1 MADPQNITTAAELD
15 ENTLIKNFS
24 FAPQEDNTDA
34 FFIRNNDPLK
44 TELDELRKQE
54 EMEAPVHLLIQQQ
67 KEAEK
72 QFKINNPNYTSADL
86 KKLYADFK
94 TQRDSALAESTSR
107 RNRIKELTQEY
118 NQKRADYEIWGSVG
132 LWKKDQT
139 KKIISKWKE
148 TGDPTWLKL
157 QKAKTVPG
165 VDLASVEKAEQ
176 NYIGAALR
184 EQEYLLFVSAEY
196 DAIKSDLLDKGLIK
210 DENSLAL
217 DWKIDPRT
225 MKLTNGNQTVDIGKN
240 TLNYLKKLQIAKDL
254 NGRAGMNERDW
265 LKFFILNPETTAQN
279 PEFFIDPDTKTE
291 TRDQDLKKI
300 VDNYFSENLLL
311 EAESAG
317 RLLIR
322 TEYEKAAVAKADALE
337 KVKKGE
343 AVVLQDGRIAKAD
356 APAGKGIIFD
366 PNDYNG
372 YLALLPDGTDVDELV
387 HGDPEKFAET
397 YAAIGLMLANPNE
410 QTFLGKEYDVLKKY
424 WAKNGAGN
432 VFNIARNVNYRNSND
447 FKRARE
453 FDQEETDAFLNIM
466 KNPQAVDKV
475 TDGIGALAAVSIMK
489 DGGIDGK
496 TNAEIGKR
504 LGFFASFADGFGE
517 SFGSLSH
524 FANNVMKG
532 SAITATANA
541 VLDNKFMRINS
552 LRDDLDSRIKTF
564 GPEIVGLNQLSKK
577 YKVEKK
583 KANDKFKLYAKQR
596 GINVTDEDLK
606 NIEVYRSTD
615 GNEIGTAYNNFVKEN
630 PYVDQLI
637 DPWMRIAQK
646 AEVAGHPIID
656 KDSRGNITRQGYA
669 DLEKMKKAVEMT
681 ADLLN
686 QNAIY
691 KSHLKTND
699 FGRFLGSATA
709 EVAYMAPEAIG
720 PGIGKL
726 AFSGIAKGVAKSAAR
741 NAGKTAVQKFDDA
754 LLAAVTPN
762 RGQLYILGNVP
773 GRTATR
779 AGLEKNWQ
787 KLNQSE
793 DGVSVDLEKLN
804 DKESVL
810 LSDVLP
816 ETLAEYAV
824 GPAAGALGKLI
835 KSGGGK
841 LIAKATK
848 NNAAGKFINRLANNK
863 LVNSARKGIATVKEF
878 VPTQSGALGEWL
890 EERAS
895 AIYEATFNFNNSSAG
910 LGERMRD
917 ALSFS
922 KNWEQWG
929 AEIAAF
935 SIPGL
940 AGAGGSVLIDAGKR
954 GIGKITNN
962 KSDRQKLIE
971 RVKAIDAFVK
981 ENSPLDYNNG
991 KFDWAAATAAKALA
1005 DFREKHPD
1013 VNVLEIDK
1021 VTGKT
1026 INELPNHVNLT
1037 EQEVM
1042 QAALYEHYTDVY
1054 PELKNSVE
1062 KSVQNGTPAESA
1074 MTDAIRRGMIRDS
1087 IAVRTSEDF
1096 TEQQK
1101 AIVTDAVN
1109 QEYLAET
1116 IGALQSDKELAGNSY
1131 AQEKILEAVQM
1142 MPDKESVRLLSPEA
1156 VQAQYT
1162 AIYNRLQKDFAP
1174 QMASNSVT
1182 LRNLYVNETGRTA
1195 PAQETAPA
1203 TPVPT
1208 TETAVST
1215 PAQAQQ
1221 IAETNAVNPEPATAI
1236 PATKQLNDNILPGT
1250 SKTENIDSILAES
1263 AAENKSNAEIAEQII
1278 NTENAPAAETVT
1290 ETEQTATEQQT
1301 TEIPQETTVS
1311 ATEQQQDTVKP
1322 FEPLAS
1328 RDNASKAELSRI
1340 ARMGL
1345 SGAYEIS
1352 VNNITGENAETANA
1366 IKTLMESALGVEV
1379 VFYHNPDNRLNE
1391 GGFHTGGR
1399 IFINERI
1406 LEKSDVAIRTAGH
1419 EFLHFLADSN
1429 PELYKQLQA
1438 VLLEKAKTNKLL
1450 KKIYDKIYSVYSDKG
1465 LQELNNN
1472 YSGSVNMNL
1481 INEEFT
1487 NRVFEAFFTDQN
1499 FAKEI
1504 LSNIENENP
1513 GIIKQLWEA
1522 FKKYVNA
1529 FIRAAQ
1535 SNENLRETYKEH
1547 LKEDFSKFENLLKS
1561 VIKEYQAK
1569 NRERI
1574 AQWNKQE
1581 QIQQEVVGSTAAN
1594 GVQAVKV
1601 SEINVDPERFQF
1613 KQDMKKDTGVSTSSQ
1628 ITAKKWNPLYAGLLY
1643 LWQDKDGK
1651 LFVVNGHHRL
1661 DLAKRLGVEEINA
1674 QIDREVDGV
1683 TAEQAYIKG
1692 ALINIKNGN
1701 GTVYDYANFFR
1712 KSKMSRQDALDDGF
1726 IAKGK
1731 TLAGIRANEQLKR
1744 SMTGWLIAQ
1753 GSEDLWS
1760 WYVNQDENAEN
1771 KITDEMFAT
1780 IVEKA
1785 NGVDSIELYA
1795 INAIN
1800 RGAVKNMAELNSVLD
1815 GAKSRY
1821 DAANQDSG
1829 MSDGFLFG
1837 DSEADAMIEADKKLG
1852 DFARKKSNELQ
1863 GLISILKKVLNNPK
1877 NAKATKIKIDK
1888 GDIRSVKQAKKDLQE
1903 YEKQKVMFDNP
1914 FVNRDFVETEIR
1926 KAETGTETAAAA
1938 PAPKTEKK
1946 KLIKEK
1952 TARKTDVNE
1961 STPAETDSK
1970 PKPKTET
1977 KATLPKYK
1985 LEHIEHIDKKDV
1997 PKDVAWK
2004 DRKFKSENYYSSVR
2018 VGIVGNDAYFEF
2030 RTGLSSLQQKVFYK
2044 ISDFR
2049 DTSIMQVRR
2058 EIEDYFSG
2066 NSEAYPMGKNF
2077 DDALDSLHDDG
2088 MRVENYSTLKPMTA
2102 SAPAAKTP
2110 KTETQ
2115 PASAP
2120 AMSDEFP
2127 LLTEEED
2134 ANDFQLS
2141 GETLSEKDQQKIED
2155 RKAKEGKKKA
2165 EKETLDLPIE
2175 ENKTPAS
2182 APVKSLDDLKGR
2194 SKRLKPKAEKDAIER
2209 IKVIANNI
2217 SKNADT
2223 GIKLSVMEQE
2233 KRPYYEI
2240 PWEEGLQK
2248 AVTDKS
2254 VREPIFVSETPAVF
2268 KNIGFTALPM
2278 MMNVRHLRLNYYNKT
2293 DFEKMFG
2300 TMRQGEHTHNLR
2312 DNLKKLRKALKNP
2325 LAIVVNQT
2333 PKATP
2338 GSVVAITDMDV
2349 NGKKVVVPI
2358 LIESKKTVNG
2368 NDIDSHL
2375 VLTVY
2380 DSDNWVDDFL
2390 KPAIKAEKN
2399 GVGIFYFD
2407 KEKAKRYPA
2416 YSNKIRKIPI
2426 GVLHNIADVG
2436 IKVKPQIETFQ
2447 FKKWFRDSKV
2457 VDENGEPLVV
2467 YHGSSADFTVFDHR
2481 FGYRNGAAEGRGFYF
2496 TSDKNKAEGY
2506 KTENGKL
2513 FGVYL
2518 SLHKPLNPD
2527 ELTITK
2533 AEVEKIIRAIDTDGT
2548 YVSDYAENDNGYP
2561 SKTWHDKA
2569 VKSAVNAIYDSS
2581 DNNADIVA
2589 EIYSVFGQGDALA
2602 KITEAT
2608 GYDGFIKD
2616 DVYVVFNSTQI
2627 KSATD
2632 NIGTFDRTN
2641 PDIRFSL
2648 LDADALKDLS
2658 PLERLTEA
2666 FEESEPNEIDRNI
2679 YIVFRKYMDELIEQ
2693 GSVKQDSDFA
2703 RANAVLQNYERDHGI
2718 HQASL
2723 LYRKMI
2729 ADKMF
2734 GLPVFNESIGTA
2746 DEALKTAPEVPKDFA
2761 NAVRT
2766 VFTGAKFKP
2775 VFTEEE
2781 RKTVDHGEAI
2791 EATQKPEETD
2801 KEQSNDE
2808 NLLHLTNEQ
2817 MEKDGYTAKQK
2828 KEQKEFAERI
2838 EELGKK
2844 LDNKEISAKQAKDE
2858 LADIYDKY
2866 ITPFNNFI
2874 SRYSANAN
2882 QDIKLEPHEVI
2893 NIAYSEITN
2902 RIEDYAET
2910 PTGNFTR
2917 SLVNAINTAV
2927 SRKKRKTNKQRGNE
2941 AAITD
2946 ENGKNLTE
2954 HAADPNPDVRNETD
2968 DAMQSVKE
2976 QLLNIE
2982 KELRSR
2988 LENTKDKT
2996 DRLTLLRRS
3005 WVARA
3010 IADIGG
3016 MAYERRN
3023 VVDWLNKHI
3032 AEIEKDCENHGVV
3045 WDRTYGKGTDARYNK
3060 DLRAIYPN
3068 IQMSIL
3074 SEEMNE
3080 NMKKA
3085 GVLQMISSALSA
3097 AELPTNYQK
3106 DISWLERL
3114 FIPSAQYFNK
3124 TPQIFKFYTALDDM
3138 NRYKMDMLAN
3148 LTGDNGLGENY
3159 IVTMQRLEDRKP
3171 EKSKSLY
3178 RYIIDADRFRIGGEV
3193 NVVTGNKRRY
3203 WYTYRD
3209 GSSSRDFNTAAER
3222 DKAMELD
3229 PQYKKQKLIARSEP
3243 KDISFV
3249 ATDKD
3254 GKTIGSYK
3262 SFTEAHIA
3270 VIQNEIK
3277 TLAGKGITIDGT
3289 NHRFDNEQLLALQSF
3304 RLMALNGY
3312 NQIAKRFAEI
3322 RNHIES
3328 SGGDFAS
3335 FLKEQKVFDIY
3346 DEFVKMGKAASY
3358 YMPRIRKPGRYK
3370 ITAKRGKET
3379 ILYFVDSVSKIRL
3392 KAEIRKLKK
3401 DGWTD
3406 VEYED
3411 TGDHTNAEIVGLD
3424 LTRLNTIV
3432 NQALQQMEKDAF
3444 KNGVLDNKMLKD
3456 SFGMELTIDSGVTDK
3471 KGNKHDNIEIVFD
3484 KSHYQAELNLA
3495 LRDFLKDSVAVVKEN
3510 DSTIT
3515 AKWIVPA
3522 NQGEM
3527 LAKTFIKS
3535 IMNIHGKQTVLGSF
3549 TETLQNVIGSI
3560 IKASGYRARSIS
3572 RNEKIGKEVTQG
3584 YVENPL
3590 EAMKMFL
3597 SAMAEGQSRTRF
3609 AHASAAIAGGWDY
3622 SYDDFMNENHPG
3634 EEKSAMYYI
3643 EYCIERDKRAVKP
3656 HTQMHKDIMN
3666 TTEFVLTNADLA
3678 DRMIATVNG
3687 IASIYFLSSP
3697 SSALVNTLALYTHV
3711 PAAISKSLDESALK
3725 AVANVT
3731 GGAKRYI
3738 QYALARRNGK
3748 EAKGLTDEE
3757 KAVFG
3762 LMSRL
3767 GYDSNSNMANALA
3780 TLDQNTAFGKA
3791 QKIMMASFSI
3801 TESMSR
3807 ASAIYAAYQAIVEKM
3822 KKQGKKFDWKNE
3834 DQLRAVLAAAKKVSD
3849 QALVDFSKGGK
3860 VGIMKNKTA
3869 RKVIAPFMLF
3879 MSFPLN
3885 TISLLLKHDANIA
3898 PMLDD
3903 LGLETK
3909 TDKASLIKRLVKG
3922 STWMILASTLL
3933 AGLDTMLP
3941 ISVLQGWFGGDDDD
3955 PEKWRKEIAKQ
3966 LATVFGLIPED
3977 STYSK
3982 VADRMLNY
3990 GAASFMNLDL
4000 RGSLSTWTILQ
4011 KTKFTAEDFAKRLF
4025 GAPGSLAASFSRSA
4039 DEFSNAYRDGIWNPE
4054 SIIRGTEYAL
4064 PKLLASPLKAYRESV
4079 YGVTTLSGKSILDPD
4094 APDTALTE
4102 EEQKLYLTGDEKDWW
4117 KSYNFYRRALGFNPA
4132 DVSQKRAEI
4141 YANKQVKQGYANRK
4155 KELGERIKN
4164 YVQAV
4169 KDGKRSFNSAEWKQI
4184 EQDAEEMRKEYFDLP
4199 EEQRKDISP
4208 VTNKWFNK
4216 EIESVTKLST
4226 KQKASAGDNKAK
4238 RKLLNTQQRKENE
4251 SQEPIKRSK

>member
-1 MADPQNITTAAELD
+1 MADQNTTITAAELEKD
-15 ENTLIKNFS
+15 PFIKSIFKS
-24 FAPQEDNTDA
+24 SSIAPQEEDNTDA
-34 FFIRNNDPLK
+34 FFITNNDSVK
-44 TELDELRKQE
+44 TELDTLRKQE
-54 EMEAPVHLLIQQQ
+54 MEDPLPLHRLIGEQ
-67 KEAEK
+67 KEFEK
-72 QFKINNPNYTSADL
+72 LYKINNPNYTSADL

-94 TQRDSALAESTSR
+94 TQKDSVRAEITNR

-118 NQKRADYEIWGSVG
+118 NQKRADHGVFGGNYVWDKD
-132 LWKKDQT
+132 KKKQ
-139 KKIISKWKE
+139 IISKWKE
-148 TGDPTWLKL
+148 TGDPTWFKL
-157 QKAKTVPG
+157 QKAKKVPG
-165 VDLASVEKAEQ
+165 VDLARIEKAEQ

-184 EQEYLLFVSAEY
+184 EQEDLLFESAKY
-196 DAIKSDLLDKGLIK
+196 DAIKSDFLNSGVIK

-217 DWKIDPRT
+217 DWKIDLRT

-240 TLNYLKKLQIAKDL
+240 TLNFLKKLQIAKDL

-265 LKFFILNPETTAQN
+265 RKFFILNPEATAQN

-291 TRDQDLKKI
+291 TRDQDLQKI

-311 EAESAG
+311 ETESAG
-317 RLLIR
+317 RRFIR
-322 TEYEKAAVAKADALE
+322 IAHEKLAVAKADALE

-356 APAGKGIIFD
+356 APAGEGIIFD

-372 YLALLPDGTDVDELV
+372 YLAFIPDGTNVDELV
-387 HGDPEKFAET
+387 YGDPEKFAET

-410 QTFLGKEYDVLKKY
+410 QTFLDKKYDTLKKY
-424 WAKNGAGN
+424 WAKNGAVN
-432 VFNIARNVNYRNSND
+432 AFNIARNVNYRNSND
-447 FKRARE
+447 FKRYRE
-453 FDQEETDAFLNIM
+453 FEQEETDAFLNIM

-489 DGGIDGK
+489 DGWIEGK
-496 TNAEIGKR
+496 TNAEVGKR

-524 FANNVMKG
+524 FANNVLKG

-541 VLDNKFMRINS
+541 VLDDRFMRINS
-552 LRDDLDSRIKTF
+552 LKGDLVSRIKTF

-577 YKVEKK
+577 YKVERK
-583 KANDKFKLYAKQR
+583 KANDKFKLYAKQL

-606 NIEVYRSTD
+606 TIEITRHIH
-615 GNEIGTAYNNFVKEN
+615 GNEIGTAYNDFVKEN

-681 ADLLN
+681 ADLLD

-720 PGIGKL
+720 PGLGKL
-726 AFSGIAKGVAKSAAR
+726 AFSGVAKGVAKSAAR

-779 AGLEKNWQ
+779 AGLERNWQ
-787 KLNQSE
+787 KLNQSA
-793 DGVSVDLEKLN
+793 DGVSVNLEELN

-824 GPAAGALGKLI
+824 GPVAGALGKLI

-841 LIAKATK
+841 LIAKVTK
-848 NNAAGKFINRLANNK
+848 NNAAGKFINRLANNS
-863 LVNSARKGIATVKEF
+863 LVSGARKGVATVKEF
-878 VPTQSGALGEWL
+878 VPTQSGALGEWM

-971 RVKAIDAFVK
+971 RVKTIDAFVK

-991 KFDWAAATAAKALA
+991 NFDWAAATAAKALA
-1005 DFREKHPD
+1005 DFRENHPD
-1013 VNVLEIDK
+1013 VNVLEVDK
-1021 VTGKT
+1021 VTGKA

-1042 QAALYEHYTDVY
+1042 QAALYEHYTDIY

-1116 IGALQSDKELAGNSY
+1116 IGALQSDKDLAGNSY

-1162 AIYNRLQKDFAP
+1162 AIYNRLQKEFAP

-1195 PAQETAPA
+1195 PTSAPAQETAPV
-1203 TPVPT
+1203 TPEPT
-1208 TETAVST
+1208 AETTVST
-1215 PAQAQQ
+1215 PAQAQP
-1221 IAETNAVNPEPATAI
+1221 IAETNAVTPEPATAI

-1250 SKTENIDSILAES
+1250 SKIENIDSILAES
-1263 AAENKSNAEIAEQII
+1263 TAENKSNAEIAEQII
-1278 NTENAPAAETVT
+1278 NAENAPAAETVT
-1290 ETEQTATEQQT
+1290 KTEQTVTEQQT
-1301 TEIPQETTVS
+1301 TKIPQGTAVS
-1311 ATEQQQDTVKP
+1311 TTEQAQDTVKP

-1345 SGAYEIS
+1345 SGSYEIGI
-1352 VNNITGENAETANA
+1352 NNITGEKAETANA

-1379 VFYHNPDNRLNE
+1379 VFYHNPDNRFKE
-1391 GGFHTGGR
+1391 SGFHTGGR

-1406 LEKSDVAIRTAGH
+1406 LEKSEVAIRTVGH

-1450 KKIYDKIYSVYSDKG
+1450 KNIYDKILSVYSDKRI
-1465 LQELNNN
+1465 QELNNN
-1472 YSGSVNMNL
+1472 YSGSVNMDL

-1499 FAKEI
+1499 FAKEV

-1581 QIQQEVVGSTAAN
+1581 QIQQEVVGTTAAN

-1661 DLAKRLGVEEINA
+1661 DLAKRLGVSEINA

-1744 SMTGWLIAQ
+1744 SMIGWLIAQ

-1785 NGVDSIELYA
+1785 DGVDSIELYA

-1888 GDIRSVKQAKKDLQE
+1888 GDIRSVEQVKKDLQE

-1914 FVNRDFVETEIR
+1914 FVNRDFVEMEMR
-1926 KAETGTETAAAA
+1926 KAETGEETAAVA
-1938 PAPKTEKK
+1938 PATKTEKK

-1952 TARKTDVNE
+1952 AARKTDVNE

-1977 KATLPKYK
+1977 KATLPKFK

-1997 PKDVAWK
+1997 PKDVVWK
-2004 DRKFKSENYYSSVR
+2004 DRKFKSKNYYSSVR
-2018 VGIVGNDAYFEF
+2018 VGIMGNDAYFEF
-2030 RTGLSSLQQKVFYK
+2030 STGLSPLQQKVFYK

-2102 SAPAAKTP
+2102 STPAAKTP
-2110 KTETQ
+2110 KAETQ
-2115 PASAP
+2115 SASAP

-2127 LLTEEED
+2127 LLTKEED
-2134 ANDFQLS
+2134 ANDFQLK
-2141 GETLSEKDQQKIED
+2141 GETVSEKDQQKIED
-2155 RKAKEGKKKA
+2155 QKAEEGKKKA

-2175 ENKTPAS
+2175 ENKTPAENSNYSLRKELERYKSDPVEYLDALETLIVS
-2182 APVKSLDDLKGR
+2182 ANKSKTLDEALDIAQEYTEYSNATRVLRAVAEHPQSTKAQKKKAEDIIKKADNERSDRALENWRKNNLMTDDFADDLKGR
-2194 SKRLKPKAEKDAIER
+2194 SKHLKPKAEKDAIER
-2209 IKVIANNI
+2209 VKEIAKNI
-2217 SKNADT
+2217 NKNADA
-2223 GIKLSVMEQE
+2223 
-2233 KRPYYEI
+2233 P
-2240 PWEEGLQK
+2240 
-2248 AVTDKS
+2248 
-2254 VREPIFVSETPAVF
+2254 
-2268 KNIGFTALPM
+2268 
-2278 MMNVRHLRLNYYNKT
+2278 
-2293 DFEKMFG
+2293 
-2300 TMRQGEHTHNLR
+2300 
-2312 DNLKKLRKALKNP
+2312 
-2325 LAIVVNQT
+2325 
-2333 PKATP
+2333 
-2338 GSVVAITDMDV
+2338 
-2349 NGKKVVVPI
+2349 
-2358 LIESKKTVNG
+2358 
-2368 NDIDSHL
+2368 
-2375 VLTVY
+2375 
-2380 DSDNWVDDFL
+2380 
-2390 KPAIKAEKN
+2390 
-2399 GVGIFYFD
+2399 
-2407 KEKAKRYPA
+2407 
-2416 YSNKIRKIPI
+2416 
-2426 GVLHNIADVG
+2426 
-2436 IKVKPQIETFQ
+2436 
-2447 FKKWFRDSKV
+2447 
-2457 VDENGEPLVV
+2457 
-2467 YHGSSADFTVFDHR
+2467 
-2481 FGYRNGAAEGRGFYF
+2481 
-2496 TSDKNKAEGY
+2496 
-2506 KTENGKL
+2506 
-2513 FGVYL
+2513 
-2518 SLHKPLNPD
+2518 
-2527 ELTITK
+2527 
-2533 AEVEKIIRAIDTDGT
+2533 
-2548 YVSDYAENDNGYP
+2548 
-2561 SKTWHDKA
+2561 
-2569 VKSAVNAIYDSS
+2569 
-2581 DNNADIVA
+2581 
-2589 EIYSVFGQGDALA
+2589 
-2602 KITEAT
+2602 
-2608 GYDGFIKD
+2608 
-2616 DVYVVFNSTQI
+2616 
-2627 KSATD
+2627 
-2632 NIGTFDRTN
+2632 N

-2648 LDADALKDLS
+2648 LDADAMKDLS
-2658 PLERLTEA
+2658 PLERLIEA

-2734 GLPVFNESIGTA
+2734 VLPVFKEFIGTA
-2746 DEALKTAPEVPKDFA
+2746 DEALKTALEVPKDFA
-2761 NAVRT
+2761 NAVKT
-2766 VFTGAKFKP
+2766 VFTGAKFKS

-2791 EATQKPEETD
+2791 EAAQKPEDTD

-2808 NLLHLTNEQ
+2808 NSLHLTDEQ
-2817 MEKDGYTAKQK
+2817 MEKDGYTAEQK

-2866 ITPFNNFI
+2866 TTPFDNFI
-2874 SRYSANAN
+2874 LRYSASAN
-2882 QDIKLEPHEVI
+2882 KNKKLGRNDVI
-2893 NIAYSEITN
+2893 GTAWLEFQN
-2902 RIEDYAET
+2902 RIEDYAKS
-2910 PTGNFTR
+2910 PTGDFTR
-2917 SLVNAINTAV
+2917 SLVNATNT
-2927 SRKKRKTNKQRGNE
+2927 SITREKNKINKQWENE
-2941 AAITD
+2941 LGITD
-2946 ENGKNLTE
+2946 EEGKNYVE
-2954 HAADPNPDVRNETD
+2954 EIADPFSDTRGETD

-2976 QLLNIE
+2976 QLLNIA

-2988 LENTKDKT
+2988 LENTKDKE
-2996 DRLTLLRRS
+2996 DRLVLLRRS
-3005 WVARA
+3005 WVSIA

-3045 WDRTYGKGTDARYNK
+3045 WDRTYGKGTDERYNK
-3060 DLRAIYPN
+3060 DKNAIFPN
-3068 IQMSIL
+3068 IHMSIL

-3097 AELPTNYQK
+3097 AEMPTNYQK
-3106 DISWLERL
+3106 DISWLERVL
-3114 FIPSAQYFNK
+3114 IPSAQYFNK
-3124 TPQIFKFYTALDDM
+3124 TPQIFKFYTALDDI

-3148 LTGDNGLGENY
+3148 LTGDNGLGDNY
-3159 IVTMQRLEDRKP
+3159 IVTMQRLEDKKP
-3171 EKSKSLY
+3171 EKAKSLY
-3178 RYIIDADRFRIGGEV
+3178 RYIIDADRFRICGKV
-3193 NVVTGNKRRY
+3193 DVVSDGKRRY
-3203 WYTYRD
+3203 WYTYHD

-3243 KDISFV
+3243 KDIRFV

-3277 TLAGKGITIDGT
+3277 TLAVKGITIDGI
-3289 NHRFDNEQLLALQSF
+3289 NHKFDNEQLLALQSF

-3346 DEFVKMGKAASY
+3346 DEFVKMGKVASY

-3370 ITAKRGKET
+3370 ITAKRGEET

-3495 LRDFLKDSVAVVKEN
+3495 LREFLKDSVAVVKEN

-3560 IKASGYRARSIS
+3560 IKASGYRARTIA

-3590 EAMKMFL
+3590 EAMKMYL

-3622 SYDDFMNENHPG
+3622 SYDDFMNEKHPG

-3678 DRMIATVNG
+3678 DRMIASVNG

-3711 PAAISKSLDESALK
+3711 PAAIAKSLDESALQ

-3762 LMSRL
+3762 LMGRL

-3791 QKIMMASFSI
+3791 QKIMMAFFSI

-3807 ASAIYAAYQAIVEKM
+3807 ASAIYAAYKAIVEKM

-3869 RKVIAPFMLF
+3869 KKVLAPFMLF
-3879 MSFPLN
+3879 QSFGLN
-3885 TISLLLKHDANIA
+3885 TINLLLKHDANIA
-3898 PMLDD
+3898 PMLEEF
-3903 LGLETK
+3903 GLETK

-3922 STWMILASTLL
+3922 SAWMILTSTLL

-3982 VADRMLNY
+3982 VADRMLNC
-3990 GAASFMNLDL
+3990 GATSFMNLDL

-4011 KTKFTAEDFAKRLF
+4011 KTKFTAEEFAKRLF

-4054 SIIRGTEYAL
+4054 SIIKGTEYAL

-4079 YGVTTLSGKSILDPD
+4079 YGVTTLSGKSVLDPD

-4102 EEQKLYLTGDEKDWW
+4102 EEQKLYLTGDEREWW

-4132 DVSQKRAEI
+4132 DISKKRAEI
-4141 YANKQVKQGYANRK
+4141 YANKLVKQGYANRK
-4155 KELGERIKN
+4155 KELGERIEN

-4199 EEQRKDISP
+4199 EEQRKDIP
-4208 VTNKWFNK
+4208 QVTNKWFNEK
-4216 EIESVTKLST
+4216 IESVTKLST

-4238 RKLLNTQQRKENE
+4238 RRLLNMRQRKENE

>member
-1 MADPQNITTAAELD
+1 MADPQNITTASELD

-24 FAPQEDNTDA
+24 FAPQEDNIDA

-44 TELDELRKQE
+44 TELDELRKKE
-54 EMEAPVHLLIQQQ
+54 EMESPVHLLIQQQ

-118 NQKRADYEIWGSVG
+118 NQKRADYEVFGSNGV
-132 LWKKDQT
+132 WDKDQI
-139 KKIISKWKE
+139 KQIISNWKE
-148 TGDPTWLKL
+148 TGDPTWFKL

-165 VDLASVEKAEQ
+165 VDLARIEKAEQ
-176 NYIGAALR
+176 NYIAAELR
-184 EQEYLLFVSAEY
+184 RREDALFSNADPVK
-196 DAIKSDLLDKGLIK
+196 IKMATG
-210 DENSLAL
+210 
-217 DWKIDPRT
+217 
-225 MKLTNGNQTVDIGKN
+225 
-240 TLNYLKKLQIAKDL
+240 L
-254 NGRAGMNERDW
+254 NGQGGLDARGW
-265 LKFFILNPETTAQN
+265 LKFLTLNPDAITPD
-279 PEFFIDPDTKTE
+279 PEKFIDPDTKTE
-291 TRDQDLKKI
+291 TRDKNLKKI

-317 RLLIR
+317 RRLIR
-322 TEYEKAAVAKADALE
+322 TAYEKAAVAKADALDL
-337 KVKKGE
+337 VKDGK
-343 AVVLQDGRIAKAD
+343 AVVLPDGRIAKAD
-356 APAGKGIIFD
+356 DPAGEGIIFD

-387 HGDPEKFAET
+387 HGDPEKFAEI
-397 YAAIGLMLANPNE
+397 YAAIGLILANPNE
-410 QTFLGKEYDVLKKY
+410 QTFLNKKYDVLKKY

-466 KNPQAVDKV
+466 KNPQAVDKI
-475 TDGIGALAAVSIMK
+475 TDGIGALAALSIMK

-496 TNAEIGKR
+496 TNAEIGKK

-524 FANNVMKG
+524 FANNVLKG

-541 VLDNKFMRINS
+541 VLDDNFMRIKS
-552 LRDDLDSRIKTF
+552 LDDDLVSRIKTF

-583 KANDKFKLYAKQR
+583 KANDKFKLYAKQL

-606 NIEVYRSTD
+606 NIEVYRSQY

-646 AEVAGHPIID
+646 AEVAGQPIVE
-656 KDSRGNITRQGYA
+656 KDSKGNITRQGYA

-779 AGLEKNWQ
+779 AGLERNWQ
-787 KLNQSE
+787 KLNQSA

-804 DKESVL
+804 DKESVF

-816 ETLAEYAV
+816 ETLAEYVV

-863 LVNSARKGIATVKEF
+863 LVNSARKGFATVKEF
-878 VPTQSGALGEWL
+878 VPTQSGALGEWM

-895 AIYEATFNFNNSSAG
+895 AIYEATFNFNNSSAS

-954 GIGKITNN
+954 GISKFTKN

-991 KFDWAAATAAKALA
+991 NFDWAAATAAKALA

-1013 VNVLEIDK
+1013 VNVLEVDK
-1021 VTGKT
+1021 VTGKA

-1087 IAVRTSEDF
+1087 IAVRTAEDF

-1116 IGALQSDKELAGNSY
+1116 IGALQSDKDLAGNSY
-1131 AQEKILEAVQM
+1131 AQEKILEAVQL

-1162 AIYNRLQKDFAP
+1162 AIYNKLQKDFAP

-1195 PAQETAPA
+1195 PASAQETAPV
-1203 TPVPT
+1203 TSVPT

-1221 IAETNAVNPEPATAI
+1221 IAETNAITPEPATAI

-1263 AAENKSNAEIAEQII
+1263 ATENKSNAEIAEQII
-1278 NTENAPAAETVT
+1278 NAENAPAAETVT
-1290 ETEQTATEQQT
+1290 ETKQTATAQQT
-1301 TEIPQETTVS
+1301 AEIPQETTVS
-1311 ATEQQQDTVKP
+1311 ATKQQQNTVKP

-1328 RDNASKAELSRI
+1328 RDNASKSELSRI

-1345 SGAYEIS
+1345 SGSYEIGI
-1352 VNNITGENAETANA
+1352 NNITGEKAETANA

-1379 VFYHNPDNRLNE
+1379 VFYHNPDNRFNE

-1399 IFINERI
+1399 IFINEKI

-1472 YSGSVNMNL
+1472 YSGSVNMDL

-1574 AQWNKQE
+1574 AQRNKQE
-1581 QIQQEVVGSTAAN
+1581 QIQKEVVGTTAAN

-1712 KSKMSRQDALDDGF
+1712 KSKMSRQDALYDGF

-1785 NGVDSIELYA
+1785 DGVDSIELYA

-1829 MSDGFLFG
+1829 MSNGFLFG

-1888 GDIRSVKQAKKDLQE
+1888 GDIRSVEQAKKDLQE
-1903 YEKQKVMFDNP
+1903 YEKQKIMFDNP
-1914 FVNRDFVETEIR
+1914 FVNRDFVETEMR
-1926 KAETGTETAAAA
+1926 KAETGTETATVA

-1952 TARKTDVNE
+1952 AASKTDVKE
-1961 STPAETDSK
+1961 SAPAETDSK
-1970 PKPKTET
+1970 PKPKTEKT
-1977 KATLPKYK
+1977 EKEAILPKFK

-1997 PKDVAWK
+1997 PKDVVWK

-2066 NSEAYPMGKNF
+2066 NSEAYPMGRNF

-2088 MRVENYSTLKPMTA
+2088 MRVENYSTLKPITA
-2102 SAPAAKTP
+2102 SAPATKTP
-2110 KTETQ
+2110 KAEKET
-2115 PASAP
+2115 ASAP
-2120 AMSDEFP
+2120 AMSAENP

-2134 ANDFQLS
+2134 ANDFQLK
-2141 GETLSEKDQQKIED
+2141 GEPLSEKDQQKIED
-2155 RKAKEGKKKA
+2155 RKAEEGKKKA
-2165 EKETLDLPIE
+2165 EKGTLDLPISE
-2175 ENKTPAS
+2175 DNAPAS

-2209 IKVIANNI
+2209 IKVIENNI
-2217 SKNADT
+2217 NKNIDT
-2223 GIKLSVMEQE
+2223 HNAEDGIKLSVGDRFSQIKDSLPKEDGQTPLFTKKYNSISEIISDLAEIFNKFPNNITAADDASILIKNPDNGRPSERLKHLITQKDKNNGARNTYSIHNKIPWLPRTVETLENAQAKLKDPKTGDYAYVRAYNEGIIHTVFVTKAGVIQEQE
-2233 KRPYYEI
+2233 TFDHGLITQFAERFIGKRGLFEVI
-2240 PWEEGLQK
+2240 WERKASKQK
-2248 AVTDKS
+2248 S
-2254 VREPIFVSETPAVF
+2254 SPQ
-2268 KNIGFTALPM
+2268 TASHMESSGKFP
-2278 MMNVRHLRLNYYNKT
+2278 RP
-2293 DFEKMFG
+2293 F
-2300 TMRQGEHTHNLR
+2300 RQG
-2312 DNLKKLRKALKNP
+2312 KY
-2325 LAIVVNQT
+2325 T
-2333 PKATP
+2333 P
-2338 GSVVAITDMDV
+2338 
-2349 NGKKVVVPI
+2349 
-2358 LIESKKTVNG
+2358 
-2368 NDIDSHL
+2368 
-2375 VLTVY
+2375 
-2380 DSDNWVDDFL
+2380 DSDNV
-2390 KPAIKAEKN
+2390 KPSSEKN
-2399 GVGIFYFD
+2399 
-2407 KEKAKRYPA
+2407 
-2416 YSNKIRKIPI
+2416 S
-2426 GVLHNIADVG
+2426 
-2436 IKVKPQIETFQ
+2436 
-2447 FKKWFRDSKV
+2447 
-2457 VDENGEPLVV
+2457 ENF
-2467 YHGSSADFTVFDHR
+2467 S
-2481 FGYRNGAAEGRGFYF
+2481 
-2496 TSDKNKAEGY
+2496 
-2506 KTENGKL
+2506 
-2513 FGVYL
+2513 
-2518 SLHKPLNPD
+2518 NPD
-2527 ELTITK
+2527 TVPIDFSL
-2533 AEVEKIIRAIDTDGT
+2533 VE
-2548 YVSDYAENDNGYP
+2548 
-2561 SKTWHDKA
+2561 DK
-2569 VKSAVNAIYDSS
+2569 D
-2581 DNNADIVA
+2581 
-2589 EIYSVFGQGDALA
+2589 
-2602 KITEAT
+2602 
-2608 GYDGFIKD
+2608 
-2616 DVYVVFNSTQI
+2616 
-2627 KSATD
+2627 
-2632 NIGTFDRTN
+2632 

-2648 LDADALKDLS
+2648 LDADAMKDLS
-2658 PLERLTEA
+2658 LLERLTEA

-2703 RANAVLQNYERDHGI
+2703 RANSVLQNYERDHGI

-2761 NAVRT
+2761 NAVKT

-2791 EATQKPEETD
+2791 EAAQKPEDTD

-2808 NLLHLTNEQ
+2808 NLLHLTDEQ

-2838 EELGKK
+2838 EELGRK

-2927 SRKKRKTNKQRGNE
+2927 SRKKRKTNKQWRNE
-2941 AAITD
+2941 LGITD
-2946 ENGKNLTE
+2946 EDGKNYVENT
-2954 HAADPNPDVRNETD
+2954 ADPNSDVRNETD

-2976 QLLNIE
+2976 QLLNIA

-3016 MAYERRN
+3016 AASERSN
-3023 VVDWLNKHI
+3023 VVDWLDKHI
-3032 AEIEKDCENHGVV
+3032 EKIEKDCENHGVV

-3159 IVTMQRLEDRKP
+3159 IVTMQRIEDRKP

-3254 GKTIGSYK
+3254 EKTIGSYK

-3277 TLAGKGITIDGT
+3277 TLAGKGITIDGI
-3289 NHRFDNEQLLALQSF
+3289 NHKFDNEQLLALQSF

-3335 FLKEQKVFDIY
+3335 FMKEQKVFDIY

-3370 ITAKRGKET
+3370 ITAKRGEET

-3495 LRDFLKDSVAVVKEN
+3495 LREFLKGSVAVVKEN

-3549 TETLQNVIGSI
+3549 TETLQNVIGNI
-3560 IKASGYRARSIS
+3560 IKASGYRARSIA

-3807 ASAIYAAYQAIVEKM
+3807 ASAIYAAYKAIVEKM

-3909 TDKASLIKRLVKG
+3909 TDKASLIKKLVKG
-3922 STWMILASTLL
+3922 SAWMILASTLL

-4054 SIIRGTEYAL
+4054 GLIRGTEYAL

-4102 EEQKLYLTGDEKDWW
+4102 EEQKLYLTGDEREWW

-4141 YANKQVKQGYANRK
+4141 YANKLVKQGYANRK
-4155 KELGERIKN
+4155 KELGERIEN

-4169 KDGKRSFNSAEWKQI
+4169 KAGKRSFNSAEWEKI

-4226 KQKASAGDNKAK
+4226 KQKASAGDDKAK
-4238 RKLLNTQQRKENE
+4238 RKLLKTQQRKENE
-4251 SQEPIKRSK
+4251 SQEPIKTRTYQKE

>member
-148 TGDPTWLKL
+148 TGDPTWFKI

-165 VDLASVEKAEQ
+165 VDLARIEKAEQ

-184 EQEYLLFVSAEY
+184 EQEDLLFESAEY
-196 DAIKSDLLDKGLIK
+196 DAIKSDLRDKGVIK

-217 DWKIDPRT
+217 DWKIDLRT
-225 MKLTNGNQTVDIGKN
+225 MKLTKGNQTVDIGKN

-524 FANNVMKG
+524 FANNVLKG

-541 VLDNKFMRINS
+541 VLDDKFMRIKS
-552 LRDDLDSRIKTF
+552 LDDDLVSRIKTF

-577 YKVEKK
+577 YEVEKK
-583 KANDKFKLYAKQR
+583 KANDKFKLYAKQKQR
-596 GINVTDEDLK
+596 GINVTDEDLE
-606 NIEVYRSTD
+606 NIEVYRSQY
-615 GNEIGTAYNNFVKEN
+615 GNEIGTAYNDFVKEN

-646 AEVAGHPIID
+646 AEVAGQPIVE

-779 AGLEKNWQ
+779 AGLERNWQ
-787 KLNQSE
+787 KLNQSA

-804 DKESVL
+804 DKESVF

-824 GPAAGALGKLI
+824 GPVAGAFGNLI

-848 NNAAGKFINRLANNK
+848 NNAAGKFINRLANNR
-863 LVNSARKGIATVKEF
+863 LVSGARKGFATVKEF
-878 VPTQSGALGEWL
+878 VPTQSGALGEWA

-954 GIGKITNN
+954 GLGKITNN

-971 RVKAIDAFVK
+971 RVKTIDAFVK

-991 KFDWAAATAAKALA
+991 NFDWAAATAAKALA

-1013 VNVLEIDK
+1013 VNVLEFDK

-1087 IAVRTSEDF
+1087 IAVRTAEDF

-1109 QEYLAET
+1109 QEYLTET
-1116 IGALQSDKELAGNSY
+1116 IGALQSDKDLAGNSY
-1131 AQEKILEAVQM
+1131 AQEKILEALQM

-1162 AIYNRLQKDFAP
+1162 AIYNRLQKEFAP

-1208 TETAVST
+1208 PETAVST
-1215 PAQAQQ
+1215 PAQVQQ
-1221 IAETNAVNPEPATAI
+1221 IAETNAVTPEPETAI
-1236 PATKQLNDNILPGT
+1236 PTTKQLNDNILPGI

-1263 AAENKSNAEIAEQII
+1263 AAENKSNAELAEQII
-1278 NTENAPAAETVT
+1278 NAENAPAAETVT

-1340 ARMGL
+1340 ARIGL
-1345 SGAYEIS
+1345 SGSYEIGI
-1352 VNNITGENAETANA
+1352 NNITGEKAETANA
-1366 IKTLMESALGVEV
+1366 IKTLMENALGVEV
-1379 VFYHNPDNRLNE
+1379 VFYHNPDNRFNE

-1406 LEKSDVAIRTAGH
+1406 LEKSDIAIRTAGH

-1450 KKIYDKIYSVYSDKG
+1450 KKKYDKTYSDYSGKEI
-1465 LQELNNN
+1465 QELNNN
-1472 YSGSVNMNL
+1472 YSGSVNMDL

-1581 QIQQEVVGSTAAN
+1581 QIQQEVVGSAAAN

-1601 SEINVDPERFQF
+1601 SEINVDPARFQF

-1712 KSKMSRQDALDDGF
+1712 KSKMSRQDAIDDGF

-1771 KITDEMFAT
+1771 KITDETFAT

-1785 NGVDSIELYA
+1785 DGVDSIELYA

-1877 NAKATKIKIDK
+1877 NAKATKIKINK
-1888 GDIRSVKQAKKDLQE
+1888 GDIRSVEQAKKDLQE
-1903 YEKQKVMFDNP
+1903 YEKQKAQFDNP
-1914 FVNRDFVETEIR
+1914 FVNRDFVEAEMR
-1926 KAETGTETAAAA
+1926 KAETGEETAAVA
-1938 PAPKTEKK
+1938 PATKTEKK

-2120 AMSDEFP
+2120 AMSDEIP

-2155 RKAKEGKKKA
+2155 RKAEEGKKKA
-2165 EKETLDLPIE
+2165 ERETLDLPIE

-2182 APVKSLDDLKGR
+2182 ALVKSLDDLKGR

-2217 SKNADT
+2217 NKNADT
-2223 GIKLSVMEQE
+2223 SIKLSVMEQE
-2233 KRPYYEI
+2233 NNY
-2240 PWEEGLQK
+2240 
-2248 AVTDKS
+2248 
-2254 VREPIFVSETPAVF
+2254 TPE
-2268 KNIGFTALPM
+2268 M
-2278 MMNVRHLRLNYYNKT
+2278 LRLKKKYEGT
-2293 DFEKMFG
+2293 DQWM
-2300 TMRQGEHTHNLR
+2300 
-2312 DNLKKLRKALKNP
+2312 KAP
-2325 LAIVVNQT
+2325 
-2333 PKATP
+2333 
-2338 GSVVAITDMDV
+2338 
-2349 NGKKVVVPI
+2349 NGKHTNLTEFQWLQVRTKAFKEWFGDWESDPENSSKI
-2358 LIESKKTVNG
+2358 L
-2368 NDIDSHL
+2368 
-2375 VLTVY
+2375 
-2380 DSDNWVDDFL
+2380 
-2390 KPAIKAEKN
+2390 
-2399 GVGIFYFD
+2399 
-2407 KEKAKRYPA
+2407 
-2416 YSNKIRKIPI
+2416 
-2426 GVLHNIADVG
+2426 
-2436 IKVKPQIETFQ
+2436 
-2447 FKKWFRDSKV
+2447 
-2457 VDENGEPLVV
+2457 DENGEPLVV
-2467 YHGSSADFTVFDHR
+2467 YHGSQGRFTVFDLNKGTNIEAIWH
-2481 FGYRNGAAEGRGFYF
+2481 
-2496 TSDKNKAEGY
+2496 TSDFAVAAHFGSGSITRFDESLLERF
-2506 KTENGKL
+2506 ENVRSLSELSSFAKKELGINVAITTQNISEKEAKEY
-2513 FGVYL
+2513 GVSPGIRYYMESEYPVGGSVSTYL
-2518 SLHKPLNPD
+2518 SGAKDDANALQKAKENLRRAIYKSINPESQGFTYANYLRIQNPLEVDANGTPYHSILFKKKKLNT
-2527 ELTITK
+2527 ESIATIAK
-2533 AEVEKIIRAIDTDGT
+2533 KHGHDGVIIRNVLETDYENQVT
-2548 YVSDYAENDNGYP
+2548 TDY
-2561 SKTWHDKA
+2561 
-2569 VKSAVNAIYDSS
+2569 
-2581 DNNADIVA
+2581 
-2589 EIYSVFGQGDALA
+2589 
-2602 KITEAT
+2602 ITF
-2608 GYDGFIKD
+2608 D
-2616 DVYVVFNSTQI
+2616 STQI

-2632 NIGTFDRTN
+2632 NIGTFDKTN

-2648 LDADALKDLS
+2648 LDADAMKDLS
-2658 PLERLTEA
+2658 LLERLTEA
-2666 FEESEPNEIDRNI
+2666 FEKSEPNEIDRNI

-2766 VFTGAKFKP
+2766 VFTGAKFKS

-2791 EATQKPEETD
+2791 EAAQKPEETD

-2808 NLLHLTNEQ
+2808 NLLHLTDEQ
-2817 MEKDGYTAKQK
+2817 MEKDGYTAEQK
-2828 KEQKEFAERI
+2828 KEQKAFAERI
-2838 EELGKK
+2838 EELGRK

-2866 ITPFNNFI
+2866 TTPFDNFI
-2874 SRYSANAN
+2874 SRYSAMAN
-2882 QDIKLEPHEVI
+2882 SGIRLEPNDVI
-2893 NIAYSEITN
+2893 GTAWIEFQN

-2910 PTGNFTR
+2910 PTGDFTR
-2917 SLVNAINTAV
+2917 SLVNATNT
-2927 SRKKRKTNKQRGNE
+2927 SITREKNETNKQRE
-2941 AAITD
+2941 KEVAFTD

-3148 LTGDNGLGENY
+3148 LTGDNGLGDNY

-3171 EKSKSLY
+3171 EKAKSLY

-3209 GSSSRDFNTAAER
+3209 GSSSRDFDTAAER

-3243 KDISFV
+3243 KDIRFV

-3289 NHRFDNEQLLALQSF
+3289 NHKFDNEQLLALQSF

-3370 ITAKRGKET
+3370 ITAKRGEET

-3444 KNGVLDNKMLKD
+3444 KNGVFDNKMLKD

-3495 LRDFLKDSVAVVKEN
+3495 LREFLKDSVAVVKEN

-3549 TETLQNVIGSI
+3549 TETLQNVIGNI

-3711 PAAISKSLDESALK
+3711 PAAIAKSLDESALK

-3898 PMLDD
+3898 PMLEE

-3909 TDKASLIKRLVKG
+3909 TDKASLIKKLVKG
-3922 STWMILASTLL
+3922 SAWMILASTLL

-3966 LATVFGLIPED
+3966 LATAFGLIPED

-4141 YANKQVKQGYANRK
+4141 YANKLVKQGYANRK
-4155 KELGERIKN
+4155 KELGERIEN

-4169 KDGKRSFNSAEWKQI
+4169 KDGKRSFNSAEWEKI

-4199 EEQRKDISP
+4199 EEQRKDISQ
-4208 VTNKWFNK
+4208 VTNKWFNDK
-4216 EIESVTKLST
+4216 IGSVTKLST

-4238 RKLLNTQQRKENE
+4238 RRLLKMRQRKENE